1 MNEIK
6 TAIITLSDHNI
17 EWEVYLVPQGS
28 EGLLTGEKTN
38 WGTTHFKS
46 KKIYVD
52 NSLNNKDI
60 YEVLVHELTHAI
72 LFETQIKKVKKF
84 NEEDVCEMMGMYGK
98 VIIDLAEDVLGQ
110 WSLDDSGGSDV
121 QV

>member
-1 MNEIK
+1 MNETK

-28 EGLLTGEKTN
+28 EGLLTGEKLN

-52 NSLNNKDI
+52 NSLNDKDI

-72 LFETQIKKVKKF
+72 LFETQIKEVKKF

-98 VIIDLAEDVLGQ
+98 IIIDLAEDVLGQ